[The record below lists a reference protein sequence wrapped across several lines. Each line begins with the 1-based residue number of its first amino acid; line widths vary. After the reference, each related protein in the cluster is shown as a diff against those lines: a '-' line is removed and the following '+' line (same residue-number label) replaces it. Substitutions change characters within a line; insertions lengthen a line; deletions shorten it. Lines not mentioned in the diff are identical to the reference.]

1 MTATLPNPQ
10 TAEDIAPSAITANDI
25 FETYKHRQIT
35 LTILGSGA
43 WGSALAH
50 IANSNHHNVRI
61 WSRRGIYPYRKP
73 LKEPRSSSPPSP

>member
-35 LTILGSGA
+35 LTILGSEPGA
-43 WGSALAH
+43 APWPTSPTATTTTSASGRGGGS
-50 IANSNHHNVRI
+50 IPTG
-61 WSRRGIYPYRKP
+61 SR
-73 LKEPRSSSPPSP
+73 